1 MLVLGLQGS
10 PRKKGN
16 TNYLISAFMDA
27 AQKSGARTE
36 TIDVTKKNIIPCK
49 EYTVCEKKGF
59 CPIDDDVRDE
69 IYPLL
74 RQADVVVMATPIFFY
89 NMSAQLKAVV
99 DRCQTFWARKYKLKL
114 TDPGAKMRRGFL
126 LSVGATK
133 GKNLFEGLHL
143 TTQYFFDAIGAKFE
157 GSLTYRGIEGPNEM
171 AAHPTVLQDVDQAVS
186 RILEPFQG
194 RKKVLFACRENACR
208 SQMASAFAQSLAG
221 DRLEVVNGG
230 SQPAEQVNPDM
241 VSVMHEKG
249 IDMGFRSPQS
259 IDLAISHVKP
269 DLIVTMGCAEEC
281 PVVPG
286 AQRQDWALQ
295 DPAAEPIEVMRQ
307 VRDDIEKRVTDLINA
322 IAIESSN
329 NS

>member
-16 TNYLISAFMDA
+16 TNYLLSTFMEA
-27 AQKSGARTE
+27 ARKSGARTT

-74 RQADVVVMATPIFFY
+74 RQADVVVVATPIFFY
-89 NMSAQLKAVV
+89 NMTAQLKAVV

-114 TDPGAKMRRGFL
+114 KDPGANMRRGFL

-143 TTQYFFDAIGAKFE
+143 TTQYFFDAIDANFE

-171 AAHPTVLQDVDQAVS
+171 AALPNHLEDVEKAVNG
-186 RILEPFQG
+186 ILAPFRG

-208 SQMASAFAQSLAG
+208 SQMAGAFAQFTAG
-221 DRLEVVNGG
+221 DKLEVITAG

-241 VSVMHEKG
+241 VTVMHEKG
-249 IDMGFRSPQS
+249 IDMGFRVPQS
-259 IDLAISHVKP
+259 LEDAVAQDKP
-269 DLIVTMGCAEEC
+269 EVIITMGCEEAC
-281 PVVPG
+281 PLVPG
-286 AQRQDWALQ
+286 ARRLDWQLP
-295 DPAAEPIEVMRQ
+295 DPAGKPLEFMRN
-307 VRDDIEKRVTDLINA
+307 VRNEIEKKVQDLIKE
-322 IAIESSN
+322 IT
-329 NS
+329 